1 MKRQIMASLVLVL
14 ALSASVGCS
23 RINPGHVGIKVT
35 NGGSDRGVSDFP
47 TQVGWVLYNPL
58 TTTIFEYPTFVQPA
72 LWTKNPNEG
81 SSPNNDE
88 ITFSNK
94 DNMLIAADVNLGY
107 HLDAAK
113 VPAFYVKFRNDDLT
127 GFTHGFLKNAVR
139 DAFNTH
145 AGKYEIS
152 QIMGDNAAFLAE
164 VKLSLQDQVGPL
176 GVVIDQFGI
185 IGIPRPPQVVID
197 AINNKVHAT
206 QLAQQKQNE
215 LIQVQADAAKVVAKA
230 NGDALATT
238 VWSEAQAAANR
249 KIGESLTPTL
259 VQYKALEKWNGI
271 LPTMTGSNAIPFIN
285 VTKQ

>member
-1 MKRQIMASLVLVL
+1 MKRMIV
-14 ALSASVGCS
+14 ASVGLMAVVALVGCT
-23 RINPGHVGIKVT
+23 RINPGHVGIKVV
-35 NGGSDRGVSDFP
+35 NGGSDRGVQDFP
-47 TQVGWVLYNPL
+47 TQVGWVVYNPF
-58 TTTIFEYPTFVQPA
+58 TTSVLEYPTFVQPA

-81 SSPNNDE
+81 SPNNDE

-107 HLDAAK
+107 HLDPSK

-127 GFTHGFLKNAVR
+127 SFTHGFLKNAVR
-139 DAFNTH
+139 DSFNTH

-152 QIMGDNAAFLAE
+152 QIMGDNANFLAE
-164 VKLSLQDQVGPL
+164 VKQSLQDQVGPL

-230 NGDALATT
+230 DGDAAATK
-238 VWSEAQAAANR
+238 VWSEAEAAANR
-249 KIGESLTPTL
+249 KIADSLTPTYI
-259 VQYKALEKWNGI
+259 QYKALEKWNGT
-271 LPTMTGSNAIPFIN
+271 LPTMTGGSAVPFIN
-285 VTKQ
+285 VTAK